1 MEPVAADAGVT
12 GSARAERPA
21 PAWSRLSRRSLLENA
36 GVLIA
41 ATLLTLRAEWGI
53 LFNSLTFQP
62 DAQTHTFWM
71 RRFQDP
77 GLFTDPLTRALVKAG
92 YVPLGLRALYRVASY
107 AVDPVIFGPWLA
119 VVLAPLSAWLVFLIV
134 REHTDWWPAAWMGA
148 ALFLLPVNSLR
159 FSGGHARA
167 FGQPVVLLTVYLLLR
182 RRYWMAAAVPA
193 VGSLFYP
200 PAAVSALAIMAA
212 SCLTVRGRRPSLE
225 RARTLPAL
233 ACVVVSGIG
242 LLLPRLIGHEQ
253 ALITRSQAHALPDFG
268 PRGQMHFFSNNVL
281 SILKGTYSGLDI
293 GPSLAILLFT
303 PVVLL
308 LVRPRNILLLRRE
321 LWWMLVTSLLL
332 YALAFAVL
340 FRLYLPNRYTHP
352 LLPFSCV
359 AIAVAWRPTF
369 ESLGQRL
376 RPALAWLLIPL
387 GLAVSLAAAYLAVR
401 VVPLGPNLS
410 SARLRYFLHHGE
422 RPVVAVSIVVA
433 VVASAL
439 VWRRGGAAAA
449 RVVGVAAVLAG
460 TLLLAEVAI
469 AGRGVSLAGHCGRDR
484 GMLQYVGT
492 LPKDTI
498 VAGDPTTIGC
508 VTIVSKRPVVIS
520 RKLYQVF
527 SAKYLRIA
535 RSRMFAMVD
544 AYFGE
549 SRRKI
554 LELRQR
560 YGADYL
566 VVVPGS
572 LAGHS
577 PTPRWRRMAPF
588 TGIVRRLMRS
598 THPRAALQ
606 LPARCRTYEDGH
618 NEVYDLRCVAG
629 D

>member
-1 MEPVAADAGVT
+1 M
-12 GSARAERPA
+12 
-21 PAWSRLSRRSLLENA
+21 LENA
-36 GVLIA
+36 GVLAA

-53 LFNSLTFQP
+53 LFNALTYQP
-62 DAQTHTFWM
+62 DAQIHTFWM

-77 GLFTDPLTRALVKAG
+77 GLFTDPLTKALISAG
-92 YVPLGLRALYRVASY
+92 YVPLGLQSLYRIASY
-107 AVDPVIFGPWLA
+107 AVDPVTLGPWLA

-148 ALFLLPVNSLR
+148 ALFMLPVNSLR

-167 FGQPVVLLTVYLLLR
+167 FAQPVLLLTVYLLLR
-182 RRYWMAAAVPA
+182 RRYWTASAIPA
-193 VGSLFYP
+193 VGGLFYP

-212 SCLTVRGRRPSLE
+212 SCLTLRGRRPSLE

-233 ACVVVSGIG
+233 ACAAVTGFG

-268 PRGQMHFFSNNVL
+268 PGGQMHFFSNNVL
-281 SILKGTYSGLDI
+281 TILKGTYSGLDI
-293 GPSLAILLFT
+293 GPSFAILLFT

-308 LVRPRNILLLRRE
+308 LLRPRNILLLRRE
-321 LWWMLVTSLLL
+321 LLWMLVTSVLL

-340 FRLYLPNRYTHP
+340 FRLYLPNRYTYS

-369 ESLGQRL
+369 ESLGHLL

-387 GLAVSLAAAYLAVR
+387 GLGVSLAAAYLAVR
-401 VVPLGPNLS
+401 VVPLGPELS
-410 SARLRYFLHHGE
+410 SARLRFYMHHGA
-422 RPVVAVSIVVA
+422 RPVVAVAIVVA

-439 VWRRGGAAAA
+439 VWRRDGAAPV
-449 RVVGVAAVLAG
+449 VVGVAAVLAG

-469 AGRGVSLAGHCGRDR
+469 AGRGVSLAGHCGRDAQVLHYIGR
-484 GMLQYVGT
+484 
-492 LPKDTI
+492 LPKNAI
-498 VAGDPTTIGC
+498 IAGDPTTIGC
-508 VTIVSKRPVVIS
+508 ATLVSKRPVVIS

-527 SAKYLRIA
+527 SAKYLGVA

-544 AYFGE
+544 AYFGD
-549 SRRKI
+549 SRSKI
-554 LELRQR
+554 LALRQR

-566 VVVPGS
+566 VVQPGS
-572 LAGHS
+572 LTGHAAGQ
-577 PTPRWRRMAPF
+577 RWRRMAPF
-588 TGIVRRLMRS
+588 TGIVGQLMHS
-598 THPRAALQ
+598 THGRAALQ
-606 LPARCRTYEDGH
+606 LPARCRTFEDGH

-629 D
+629 AGGRL